1 MIRRRWRIPLLLGGA
16 IVVGAVVYLAGGV
29 AWMIGA
35 PKTEDYRHRQP
46 FDSRAWKLDESA
58 NREWPTRLRMADDIV
73 DRRILVDKTKTEV
86 LELLGPATPT
96 DKWRSWDL
104 VYWLGPERGFIR
116 IDSEWLVVRF
126 GQDGRVRDVRI
137 VRD

>member
-1 MIRRRWRIPLLLGGA
+1 MIHPSSRLPLVLAGAMVAAPLLY
-16 IVVGAVVYLAGGV
+16 VAVAM

-35 PKTEDYRHRQP
+35 PTADDYQHRRN
-46 FDSRAWKLDESA
+46 FDTTAWKQNADIDS
-58 NREWPTRLRMADDIV
+58 EWTARLAMVND
-73 DRRILVDKTKTEV
+73 LVASGVLTGKTKAQV
-86 LELLGPATPT
+86 LELLGPETVTA
-96 DKWRSWDL
+96 KHKGWDL

-126 GQDGRVRDVRI
+126 KGDGLTDEIRI